1 MKKASKKVA
10 GLILT
15 AIFLTAN
22 IFLVSAA
29 SKYQLKGYTEN
40 QEWGAFVLH
49 PCIDIKV
56 EGNAFEISNNNY
68 RANGEPNIV
77 WWIPGDQL
85 EKTPYLI
92 VDVANKGTEDV
103 GPGMHIW
110 AYWLNHSGQ
119 KYFVRSMKAN
129 NMSGVSCFN
138 LKEEMDKLGADT
150 NGLNL
155 NIATVYDPN
164 DSTSLDPLRFKEV
177 YLSSE
182 PWGGTVTTEAPPVT
196 EAPKTTAAPPQTT
209 ASASSDPDVSS
220 TTSETTQTTATTSA
234 VGTQETTGNSTNPSD
249 AREEKPPK
257 SSSLYWIIGV
267 AGLVLIAGAGVA
279 VWYWQRKKKQNG

>member
-1 MKKASKKVA
+1 MKKASKKIA
-10 GLILT
+10 GLVLI

-22 IFLVSAA
+22 IFSVSAA
-29 SKYQLKGYTEN
+29 SRYQLKGYTEN

-56 EGNAFEISNNNY
+56 EGNSFEISNNNY

-92 VDVANKGTEDV
+92 VDVANKGTEDI

-110 AYWLNHSGQ
+110 AYWLNRSGQ

-164 DSTSLDPLRFKEV
+164 DSTSLDPLQFNEV

-182 PWGGTVTTEAPPVT
+182 PLESTATTKAPTT
-196 EAPKTTAAPPQTT
+196 EAPKTTAALPQTT
-209 ASASSDPDVSS
+209 ASVSSDPDVSS
-220 TTSETTQTTATTSA
+220 TTSETTQTTTTTSA
-234 VGTQETTGNSTNPSD
+234 VGTQETAGNSTKPSD
-249 AREEKPPK
+249 VREEKPQK
-257 SSSLYWIIGV
+257 SKWLYWILGV
-267 AGLVLIAGAGVA
+267 AGLVLLAGAGTA
-279 VWYWQRKKKQNG
+279 VWYWQRKKKRNG

>member
-1 MKKASKKVA
+1 MKKVSKKIA
-10 GLILT
+10 GLVLT

-22 IFLVSAA
+22 IFSVSAA

-77 WWIPGDQL
+77 WWISGDQL

-92 VDVANKGTEDV
+92 VDVANKGTEDI

-110 AYWLNHSGQ
+110 AYWLNRSGQ

-138 LKEEMDKLGADT
+138 LKEELDKLGADT
-150 NGLNL
+150 NGINL

-164 DSTSLDPLRFKEV
+164 DSTSLDPLRFNEV

-182 PWGGTVTTEAPPVT
+182 PPATGEPN
-196 EAPKTTAAPPQTT
+196 TTAAPPQTT
-209 ASASSDPDVSS
+209 APVSSDPDVSS
-220 TTSETTQTTATTSA
+220 TTSETTETTQTTTTTTTSA
-234 VGTQETTGNSTNPSD
+234 VGTQETTEKSTNPSN
-249 AREEKPPK
+249 ANEEKPQK
-257 SSSLYWIIGV
+257 SNWLYWILGV
-267 AGLVLIAGAGVA
+267 AGLVLIAGAGAA
-279 VWYWQRKKKQNG
+279 VWYWQRKKTK